1 MKVQLILH
9 KELFSPKF
17 YPLLFDYSHRWEI
30 YMGSAGSSKSYFI
43 TQKIIVRCCKERI
56 KVLVCRRYGT
66 TLRNSCFSL
75 FKEIL

>member
-43 TQKIIVRCCKERI
+43 T
-56 KVLVCRRYGT
+56 
-66 TLRNSCFSL
+66 
-75 FKEIL
+75 